1 MKLKH
6 AFLPALLCALAACGG
21 GGGASGPKTAT
32 ALAYTDPTTG
42 TYQLK
47 KNAALSSGSHLVLE
61 VWGPASATGSG
72 VTVAFTLGGTAAAW
86 SNVSA
91 SDAAGTYIA
100 NGTAFNLGTGT
111 PILKAKLSG
120 ATLLGTVAEKGVA
133 SPKTLDKALVRI
145 ALDLKPG
152 VTAGA
157 TATLTPDAAKCQVLN
172 PDGTLSPIAITA
184 ATLTAN

>member
-6 AFLPALLCALAACGG
+6 ALLPALLCALAACGG
-21 GGGASGPKTAT
+21 GGGASGPRTAT

-47 KNAALSSGSHLVLE
+47 KNTALSTATHLVLE
-61 VWGPASATGSG
+61 VWGPATASGSG
-72 VTVAFTLGGTAAAW
+72 VTVAFTLGGTAATW

-100 NGTAFNLGTGT
+100 NGTAFNLGGGT

-120 ATLLGTVAEKGVA
+120 ATLQGTVAEKGLA
-133 SPKTLDKALVRI
+133 SPKTLDKALLRI
-145 ALDLKPG
+145 ALDLKTG
-152 VTAGA
+152 ATAGA
-157 TATLTPDAAKCQVLN
+157 AATLTPDAAKCQVLN
-172 PDGTLSPIAITA
+172 ADGSLSPITV
-184 ATLTAN
+184 TVSPLTAN

>member
-21 GGGASGPKTAT
+21 GGGASGPKAAT

-47 KNAALSSGSHLVLE
+47 KNTALSTPSHLVLE

-72 VTVAFTLGGTAAAW
+72 VTVAFTLGGNAAAF
-86 SNVSA
+86 SNVSS
-91 SDAAGTYIA
+91 SDAAATYVA
-100 NGTAFNLGTGT
+100 NGTAFNLGGGA

-120 ATLLGTVAEKGVA
+120 TTLQATVAEKGLA
-133 SPKTLDKALVRI
+133 APKTLDKALVRI
-145 ALDLKPG
+145 ALDLRTG
-152 VTAGA
+152 ATTTA
-157 TATLTPDAAKCQVLN
+157 TATLAPDAAKCQVLN
-172 PDGTLSPIAITA
+172 ADGTLSPITITA
-184 ATLTAN
+184 GTLAAN